1 MKTAAIIAEYNPFH
15 NGHKYHI
22 EETKKHADRIIILM
36 SGSFV
41 QRGEP
46 SIYSKWSRAAAAVRN
61 GADLV
66 LELPFYYAVSS
77 SRDFAFGA
85 VKIIDALGTVD
96 LLSFGS
102 ESADADILSEGLN
115 EDKPSLYSDLI
126 KRYQKDGLSY
136 PAAEAKAAKKC
147 GIYYPDTPNDLLA
160 SEYIKALT
168 ALKSGI
174 TPLLVKR
181 TAKHDSSQSVGRF
194 LSASAIRDLIKKGED
209 ISSFIPESLDEAP
222 LFFEDLSKLIYLSV
236 LNLDRERFT
245 VRSLSDTE
253 LINTICKAVPTPD
266 ITSYLYNIKSK
277 RYTMSR
283 VKRTL
288 LHILVNSGE
297 KIPDFEPYSRVL
309 ALNDTGREILRDI
322 KKSGRIKIITKL
334 DKEYVKENPSLR
346 ADIKATDIRS
356 LALGNMLKDDFTTS
370 PIKL

>member
-22 EETKKHADRIIILM
+22 EETKKHADRVIVLM

-46 SIYSKWSRAAAAVRN
+46 SIYSKWSRAASAVKN

-85 VKIIDALGTVD
+85 VKIIDSLGAVD

-102 ESADADILSEGLN
+102 ESGDADALLNGLSP
-115 EDKPSLYSDLI
+115 DKPSSYSELL
-126 KRYQKDGLSY
+126 REFQKDGLSY

-147 GIYYPDTPNDLLA
+147 GVYFPDTPNDLLA
-160 SEYIKALT
+160 SEYLKALT
-168 ALKSGI
+168 DLKSGI

-181 TAKHDSSQSVGRF
+181 TAKHDSPQSVGRF
-194 LSASAIRDLIKKGED
+194 LSASAIREAIKKGED
-209 ISSFIPESLDEAP
+209 ISSFIPESTDEAP

-236 LNLDRERFT
+236 LNLDREGFT
-245 VRSLSDTE
+245 KRSQSDAE
-253 LINTICKAVPTPD
+253 LINTICKTAPEPD
-266 ITSYLYNIKSK
+266 INSYLYNIKSK

-297 KIPDFEPYSRVL
+297 KIPDFEPYARVL
-309 ALNDTGREILRDI
+309 ALNDMGRDILRDI
-322 KKSGRIKIITKL
+322 KKSGKIKIITKL
-334 DKEYVKENPSLR
+334 DKEYVGENPSLR
-346 ADIKATDIRS
+346 MDIKATDIRS
-356 LALGNMLKDDFTTS
+356 IALGHMCKSDFTTS

>member
-22 EETKKHADRIIILM
+22 EETKKHADRVIVLM

-46 SIYSKWSRAAAAVRN
+46 AVYSKWSRAALAVKN

-77 SRDFAFGA
+77 SSDFAFGA
-85 VKIIDALGTVD
+85 VKIIDSLGAVD

-102 ESADADILSEGLN
+102 ESGDADALLKGISQDRPSSYSELL
-115 EDKPSLYSDLI
+115 K
-126 KRYQKDGLSY
+126 KYQKNGLSY
-136 PAAEAKAAKKC
+136 PAAEARTAKEF
-147 GIYYPDTPNDLLA
+147 GFFYPDTPNDLLA
-160 SEYIKALT
+160 SEYLKALN
-168 ALKSGI
+168 ALKSDI
-174 TPLLVKR
+174 TPFAVKR
-181 TAKHDSSQSVGRF
+181 TAKHDSNESVGKF
-194 LSASAIRDLIKKGED
+194 ISASAIREAIKKGED
-209 ISSFIPESLDEAP
+209 ISSFISEFTDEAP
-222 LFFEDLSKLIYLSV
+222 LFFENLSKLIYLSV
-236 LNLDRERFT
+236 LNFDRESFT
-245 VRSLSDTE
+245 KRSLSDVE
-253 LINTICKAVPTPD
+253 LINTICNTPPTSD

-297 KIPDFEPYSRVL
+297 KIPDFEPYARVL
-309 ALNDTGREILRDI
+309 SLNDTGRDILRDI
-322 KKSGRIKIITKL
+322 KKSGKIKIITKL
-334 DKEYVKENPSLR
+334 NKEYVCENPSLKT
-346 ADIKATDIRS
+346 DVKATDIRS
-356 LALGNMLKDDFTTS
+356 IATGNACGSDFTTS